1 MNITEISTQLLQ
13 TDGVYSAH
21 ILINDRLTSA
31 CCMHNHQSE
40 RTAAK
45 CHKIM
50 QKRWDAIAASTHD
63 VDCVDENLHE
73 VRWKQA
79 RQVANGTWKYNAVT
93 TRFRY
98 IND

>member
-45 CHKIM
+45 CCKTM
-50 QKRWDAIAASTHD
+50 QQRWDAIAASTHD

-73 VRWKQA
+73 VKWLEAWYGSDLPR
-79 RQVANGTWKYNAVT
+79 TVT

>member
-1 MNITEISTQLLQ
+1 MNITEVSTQLLQ

-21 ILINDRLTSA
+21 ILLNDRLTSS

-45 CHKIM
+45 CCKMM
-50 QKRWDAIAASTHD
+50 QQRWDAIAASTHD
-63 VDCVDENLHE
+63 VACVDWSG
-73 VRWKQA
+73 VY
-79 RQVANGTWKYNAVT
+79 QVTWQEAWYGSDQPRTVT